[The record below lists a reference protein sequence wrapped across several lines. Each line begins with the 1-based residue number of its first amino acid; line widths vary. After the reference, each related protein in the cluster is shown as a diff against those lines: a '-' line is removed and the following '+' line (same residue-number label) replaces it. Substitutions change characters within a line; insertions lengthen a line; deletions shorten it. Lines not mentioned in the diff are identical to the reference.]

1 MKINSKLFKEISFFM
16 GGSKVVKSLESG
28 ALENGGATLMGSG
41 EVISNIE
48 KDNFI
53 SINKNNLN
61 ILRLFIPST
70 LDVNNSVDNI
80 EFVEKYYNLIE
91 DMYPDK
97 TITITNTKGSWY
109 SDTANSVV
117 IEDITI
123 LELNIK
129 EVKESDIRI
138 FLNLGLQVKEDMK
151 QDAVSVMCNNA
162 LCLV

>member
-1 MKINSKLFKEISFFM
+1 MKINSKLFKEISFFL
-16 GGSKVVKSLESG
+16 GGSKVVNNLEVG
-28 ALENGGATLMGSG
+28 AIENGGATLMSNGQ
-41 EVISNIE
+41 VISNIE
-48 KDNFI
+48 EDNFI
-53 SINKNNLN
+53 SINKNNN
-61 ILRLFIPST
+61 VLRLFIPST

-91 DMYPDK
+91 SMYPNK
-97 TITITNTKGSWY
+97 TITITNTRGSWF
-109 SDTANSVV
+109 SDTTNSVV

-151 QDAVSVMCNNA
+151 QDAVSVMCNDA

>member
-16 GGSKVVKSLESG
+16 GGYKVVNSLESG
-28 ALENGGATLMGSG
+28 AIENGGATLMSNGQ
-41 EVISNIE
+41 VISNIE

-53 SINKNNLN
+53 SINKNNN
-61 ILRLFIPST
+61 VLRLFIPST

-91 DMYPDK
+91 SIYPNK

-109 SDTANSVV
+109 SDTTNSVV

-129 EVKESDIRI
+129 ELRESDIRI
-138 FLNLGLQVKEDMK
+138 FLSLGLQVKEDMK
-151 QDAVSVMCNNA
+151 QDAVSVMCNDA

>member
-1 MKINSKLFKEISFFM
+1 MKINSKLFKEISFFL
-16 GGSKVVKSLESG
+16 GASKVVNSLEAG
-28 ALENGGATLMGSG
+28 AIENGGATLMGNG
-41 EVISNIE
+41 QVISNIE

-53 SINKNNLN
+53 SINKNNN

-70 LDVNNSVDNI
+70 LDVDNSVDNM

-91 DMYPDK
+91 SMYPGK
-97 TITITNTKGSWY
+97 TITITNTKGSWF
-109 SDTANSVV
+109 SDTTNSVV

-129 EVKESDIRI
+129 EVKEGDIRI

-151 QDAVSVMCNNA
+151 QDAVSVMCNDA

>member
-1 MKINSKLFKEISFFM
+1 MKINSKLFKEISFFL
-16 GGSKVVKSLESG
+16 GGSKVVNNLESG
-28 ALENGGATLMGSG
+28 AIENGGATLMGNG
-41 EVISNIE
+41 QVISNIE

-53 SINKNNLN
+53 SINKNNN

-91 DMYPDK
+91 SMYTGK
-97 TITITNTKGSWY
+97 IITITNTKGSWY
-109 SDTANSVV
+109 SDTTNSVV
-117 IEDITI
+117 IENITI

-151 QDAVSVMCNNA
+151 QDAVSVMCNDA

>member
-1 MKINSKLFKEISFFM
+1 MKINSKLFKEISFFL
-16 GGSKVVKSLESG
+16 GGSKVVNNLEVG
-28 ALENGGATLMGSG
+28 AIENGGATLMGNG
-41 EVISNIE
+41 QVISNIE

-53 SINKNNLN
+53 SINKNNN
-61 ILRLFIPST
+61 VLRLFIPST
-70 LDVNNSVDNI
+70 LDINNSINNI

-91 DMYPDK
+91 SMYPDK

-129 EVKESDIRI
+129 EVRENDIRI

-151 QDAVSVMCNNA
+151 QDAVSVMCNDA

>member
-16 GGSKVVKSLESG
+16 GGYKVVNSLESG
-28 ALENGGATLMGSG
+28 AIENGGATLMSNGQ
-41 EVISNIE
+41 VISNIE

-53 SINKNNLN
+53 SINKNNN
-61 ILRLFIPST
+61 VLRLFIPST

-91 DMYPDK
+91 SIYPNK

-109 SDTANSVV
+109 SDTTNSVV
-117 IEDITI
+117 IENITI

-138 FLNLGLQVKEDMK
+138 FLSLGLQVKEDMK
-151 QDAVSVMCNNA
+151 QDAVSVMCNDA

>member
-16 GGSKVVKSLESG
+16 GGYKVVNSLESG
-28 ALENGGATLMGSG
+28 AIENGGATLMSNGQ
-41 EVISNIE
+41 VISNIE

-53 SINKNNLN
+53 SINKNNN
-61 ILRLFIPST
+61 VLRLFIPST

-91 DMYPDK
+91 SIYPDK

-109 SDTANSVV
+109 SDTTNSVV
-117 IEDITI
+117 IENITI

-129 EVKESDIRI
+129 KVKESDIRI
-138 FLNLGLQVKEDMK
+138 FLSLGLQVKEDMK
-151 QDAVSVMCNNA
+151 QDAVSVMCNDA

>member
-16 GGSKVVKSLESG
+16 GGSKVVNSLEVG
-28 ALENGGATLMGSG
+28 AIENGGATLMSNGQ
-41 EVISNIE
+41 VISNIE
-48 KDNFI
+48 EDNFI
-53 SINKNNLN
+53 SINKNNN

-91 DMYPDK
+91 SRYPNK
-97 TITITNTKGSWY
+97 TITITNTKGSWF
-109 SDTANSVV
+109 SDTTNSVV

-129 EVKESDIRI
+129 EVRENDIRI

-151 QDAVSVMCNNA
+151 QDAVSVMCNDA

>member
-1 MKINSKLFKEISFFM
+1 MKINSKLFKEISFFL
-16 GGSKVVKSLESG
+16 GGSKVVNNLEVG
-28 ALENGGATLMGSG
+28 AIENGGATLMSNGQ
-41 EVISNIE
+41 VISNIE

-53 SINKNNLN
+53 SINKNNN
-61 ILRLFIPST
+61 VLRLFIPST

-91 DMYPDK
+91 SMYPNK

-109 SDTANSVV
+109 SDTTNSVV

-151 QDAVSVMCNNA
+151 QDAVSVMCNDA

>member
-1 MKINSKLFKEISFFM
+1 MKINSKLFKEISFFL
-16 GGSKVVKSLESG
+16 GGSKVVNNLEVG
-28 ALENGGATLMGSG
+28 AIENGGATLMGNG
-41 EVISNIE
+41 QVISNIE

-53 SINKNNLN
+53 SINKNNN

-91 DMYPDK
+91 SMYPNK
-97 TITITNTKGSWY
+97 TITITNTRGSWF
-109 SDTANSVV
+109 SDTTNSVV

-129 EVKESDIRI
+129 EVKENDIRI

-151 QDAVSVMCNNA
+151 QDAVSVMCNDA

>member
-16 GGSKVVKSLESG
+16 GGSKVVNSLEAG
-28 ALENGGATLMGSG
+28 AIENGGATLMGNG
-41 EVISNIE
+41 QVISNIE

-53 SINKNNLN
+53 SINKNNN
-61 ILRLFIPST
+61 VLRLFIPST

-91 DMYPDK
+91 SMYPGK

-109 SDTANSVV
+109 SDTTNSVV

-129 EVKESDIRI
+129 DVRESDIRI

-151 QDAVSVMCNNA
+151 QDAVSVMFNDA